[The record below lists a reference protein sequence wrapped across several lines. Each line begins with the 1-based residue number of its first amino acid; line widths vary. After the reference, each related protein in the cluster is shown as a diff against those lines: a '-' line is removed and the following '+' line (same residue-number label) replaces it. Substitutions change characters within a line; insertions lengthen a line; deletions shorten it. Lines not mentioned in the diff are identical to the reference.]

1 MTLPGSTPWRPTSKE
16 QRSTWSTRHMRVY
29 LGLKT
34 SALARSLDY
43 GVQRCRAGSSD
54 PANISTRSLSAGAF
68 LSARDLLLTH
78 RTDYTRAVSDFRWP
92 SMESFNW
99 ALDYIDA
106 VAARN
111 ASPALV
117 VVDEDGTERNCTF
130 QQISE
135 RSSRVASFFQALGMK
150 QGDRLLL
157 MLGNEIALWETF
169 LACMKLGVVV
179 IPATTLLAAAGLG
192 ERCGG
197 GPVDA
202 VVDGWGDWGSLR
214 ARRCRPRRGGCG
226 FHVEVRRHLA
236 GVYPDQC

>member
-1 MTLPGSTPWRPTSKE
+1 M
-16 QRSTWSTRHMRVY
+16 
-29 LGLKT
+29 
-34 SALARSLDY
+34 SAEPFLA
-43 GVQRCRAGSSD
+43 
-54 PANISTRSLSAGAF
+54 
-68 LSARDLLLTH
+68 ARDLLLTH

-179 IPATTLLAAAGLG
+179 IPATTLLAA
-192 ERCGG
+192 E
-197 GPVDA
+197 DI
-202 VVDGWGDWGSLR
+202 GDR
-214 ARRCRPRRGGCG
+214 FERGGVA
-226 FHVEVRRHLA
+226 HVVA
-236 GVYPDQC
+236 GAV